1 MKKIGVTGA
10 NGFIGFHLCNHINI
24 NKDKYHLVNFDR
36 SFFDSKLNMQKFV
49 DNCDVIVHLAAIN
62 RTENQNYLFD
72 SNVLMSQKI
81 IDALNGSKKNIHLI
95 FASSTQ
101 ENNDSSFGRSKK
113 KCMTLFDEWSK
124 LSGSFFTSLVIPNIF
139 GPFCKPNYNSFIS
152 TFSHKLIHD
161 ENPVINVDAKID
173 LLYITDLINSIFNCI
188 ESKKKLKKMFYK
200 SEVNTYSVSEILN
213 KLKYY
218 KQNYIDRLLFPKL
231 IERFDINLFNTFRS
245 YIDYEKFFPVN
256 LTRHKDVRGSFVEL
270 VKCEMGGQ
278 FSFSTTES
286 GITRGNHFHTRKIER
301 FMVIKGK
308 AKIQMRKYG
317 TDKII
322 EFYVDGNKPTIIDI
336 PVWYIHNLINIG
348 SEVLYSNFWINEP
361 YDSKDP
367 DTYYYKV

>member
-10 NGFIGFHLCNHINI
+10 NGFIGFHLCNHINL

-81 IDALNGSKKNIHLI
+81 IDALNRSKKKIHLI

-173 LLYITDLINSIFNCI
+173 LLYITDLINSIFNFI
-188 ESKKKLKKMFYK
+188 
-200 SEVNTYSVSEILN
+200 
-213 KLKYY
+213 
-218 KQNYIDRLLFPKL
+218 
-231 IERFDINLFNTFRS
+231 
-245 YIDYEKFFPVN
+245 
-256 LTRHKDVRGSFVEL
+256 
-270 VKCEMGGQ
+270 
-278 FSFSTTES
+278 
-286 GITRGNHFHTRKIER
+286 
-301 FMVIKGK
+301 
-308 AKIQMRKYG
+308 
-317 TDKII
+317 
-322 EFYVDGNKPTIIDI
+322 
-336 PVWYIHNLINIG
+336 
-348 SEVLYSNFWINEP
+348 
-361 YDSKDP
+361 
-367 DTYYYKV
+367 